1 MMNGL
6 VCGLGLSIGVA
17 RERWEVVGA
26 SVITLTKRNILL
38 QAPYF
43 VAASLF
49 ALCVAGCQTS
59 DQATAV
65 AAAASDVAVPI
76 TTAAVEDPGEAKY
89 YPSDEPLHLA
99 IEHFNRG
106 NYGLAEHYFQD
117 SVERAPRD
125 VTAWIGLAA
134 SYDRLGRFDLADR
147 AYRSA
152 IKLKGETVQ
161 ILNNEGYSYML
172 RGELNKAR
180 AKFAAAYRRE
190 PDNPT
195 IINNLH
201 LLDASSKY
209 IVRAPDAS
217 TLHPNTPVLE

>member
-1 MMNGL
+1 MLEAGITL
-6 VCGLGLSIGVA
+6 AKRQIQFSALPFAALGL
-17 RERWEVVGA
+17 
-26 SVITLTKRNILL
+26 LTFCL
-38 QAPYF
+38 
-43 VAASLF
+43 
-49 ALCVAGCQTS
+49 AGCQTS
-59 DQATAV
+59 EPGPPSAGAGLSLSD
-65 AAAASDVAVPI
+65 ASVPV
-76 TTAAVEDPGEAKY
+76 TTPTLQDPDSVKY
-89 YPSDEPLHLA
+89 YPSDEPLRLG

-106 NYGLAEHYFQD
+106 NYGIAEHYFQD
-117 SVERAPRD
+117 SVERAPKD

-180 AKFAAAYRRE
+180 AKFAAAYRKE

-195 IINNLH
+195 VINNLH
-201 LLDASSKY
+201 LLDSSSRFV
-209 IVRAPDAS
+209 VRAPDVS
-217 TLHPNTPVLE
+217 PQ